1 MLDFTTPTTLFG
13 ELGVTNLSISANLAP
28 PEQKLAAPPLRVYLE
43 ADAALGLKPSYFAP
57 ISRDVNPVLSQN
69 ILYALYGDAP
79 IDNCPPWLDSE
90 PLYRS
95 GIPEEHLFGA
105 FVSHNGLR
113 LVFANPQTRK
123 FYEYRLQAAK
133 NADVKI
139 TFITMEG
146 KKYIYEEHVNR
157 RTANARGLFAF
168 LQAILPTE
176 PQRIIQLTQLATASP
191 TGPRREF
198 YPTIPSSPN
207 DSSDTSSLLIK
218 EYC

>member
-13 ELGVTNLSISANLAP
+13 ELSITNLPISANLATP
-28 PEQKLAAPPLRVYLE
+28 AQKLAAPPLRAYLE
-43 ADAALGLKPSYFAP
+43 ADPVLGLKPSYFIP
-57 ISRDVNPVLSQN
+57 LSHDASLTLNQN
-69 ILYALYGDAP
+69 ILYALYGDEP

-95 GIPEEHLFGA
+95 EIPAERLFGA

-113 LVFANPQTRK
+113 LVFANHQARK
-123 FYEYRLQAAK
+123 FYEYRLKAAK
-133 NADVKI
+133 SADVKI

-146 KKYIYEEHVNR
+146 NKYIYEEHANR
-157 RTANARGLFAF
+157 RAANACGLFAF
-168 LQAILPTE
+168 LKAVLSNE
-176 PQRIIQLTQLATASP
+176 PQRIVQLTQLATASP

-198 YPTIPSSPN
+198 YLTAPSNPN
-207 DSSDTSSLLIK
+207 SSASSDLLIK